1 MRHNRYIWSISS
13 IYRWLC
19 HVKLAFCT
27 CGYNCGTLMVF
38 ILDLYV
44 VCCSFV
50 NLSWFCQ
57 QPGVS
62 FGVTWCPLSFS
73 SFGSLS
79 ISSSSSWC
87 CCHSGPKKDYFF
99 LWHVVKHVHAVQ
111 SSEFKRALT
120 IVKLCAAWKMSDFV
134 VISSSGDCAHS
145 ASTSICFFIMVM
157 GIYIHHIFIDHFA
170 LNG

>member
-120 IVKLCAAWKMSDFV
+120 IVKLCAAWKMSDLSLFPAL
-134 VISSSGDCAHS
+134 VIVRTLPPPQSVSSSWLW
-145 ASTSICFFIMVM
+145 VY
-157 GIYIHHIFIDHFA
+157 IYTIF
-170 LNG
+170 L